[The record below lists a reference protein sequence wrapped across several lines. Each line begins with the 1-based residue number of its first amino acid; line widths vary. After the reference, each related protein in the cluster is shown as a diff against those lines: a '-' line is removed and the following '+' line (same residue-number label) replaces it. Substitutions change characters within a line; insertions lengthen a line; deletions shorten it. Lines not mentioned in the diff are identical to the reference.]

1 MNVRTTSNQGGL
13 SFVSTVTVVTL
24 LFCSIAP
31 SAQALTE
38 GALSAQD
45 TTTTM
50 LFTLLQI
57 QADVQGSLNDLDSEG
72 ANSSYDLSA
81 TGLEGAA
88 ARTVLRKLLETNSNL
103 VEAVTV
109 SKEGK
114 IIAAECRGCEG
125 AEGADMSNQ
134 EHIARILKEK
144 IPAFSRQ
151 FMLVEGFNGT
161 ALAYPVFS
169 LQGALLGGISTIIEP
184 DKLLDALAASRLHF
198 DMYNR
203 GNITDYSFWAMQ
215 LDGLI
220 IYDRDASQI
229 GKNLFED
236 PLYRPFPSLL
246 ALGQG
251 MVAERSGH
259 GSYSFQVTEGNE
271 SVVTKE
277 VYWTTAGLHGREWR
291 LAVTRIVQ

>member
-1 MNVRTTSNQGGL
+1 MNTRTTSENCAF
-13 SFVSTVTVVTL
+13 SFFSTALVAAL
-24 LFCSIAP
+24 LLCGIAAP
-31 SAQALTE
+31 AQAVSK
-38 GALSAQD
+38 GVLSD
-45 TTTTM
+45 PDSTTDM
-50 LFTLLQI
+50 PFVLLQI
-57 QADVQGSLNDLDSEG
+57 QADVQGSLSDLDWRV
-72 ANSSYDLSA
+72 AKASYDLSS
-81 TGLEGAA
+81 TGLQGAA
-88 ARTVLRKLLETNSNL
+88 ADGVLRLLLDTNSNL
-103 VEAVTV
+103 IEAVTV
-109 SKEGK
+109 SDEGK
-114 IIAAECRGCEG
+114 IVAAECKGCEG
-125 AEGADMSNQ
+125 AVGADISNQ

-144 IPAFSRQ
+144 IPAFSKE

-169 LQGALLGGISTIIEP
+169 PQGQLLGGISTIIES
-184 DKLLDALAASRLHF
+184 DKLLGDIAASRLHF
-198 DMYNR
+198 DIYNR

-246 ALGQG
+246 ALGHR
-251 MVAERSGH
+251 MAAERSGH

-291 LAVTRIVQ
+291 LAVARIVK